1 MTTLEIVLT
10 CIIIWLVGIV
20 VILWLAYIDMWQT
33 VGLEDYLI
41 FIWFITIPIIKP
53 IYNIHRALKRRK
65 VPYNVK
71 CGYDED
77 HACVL
82 KLPFGWEKFIIYKNL
97 YINGHFEEKE
107 NFTEQDVANVLKEY
121 YEYSDRKIKYLR
133 KTKQL
138 TKVTNK
144 IKELYK

>member
-10 CIIIWLVGIV
+10 CIVIWLIGIV

-97 YINGHFEEKE
+97 YIYGHFEEKE

>member
-10 CIIIWLVGIV
+10 CIIVWLVGVV
-20 VILWLAYIDMWQT
+20 VILWIAYIDMWKN

-41 FIWFITIPIIKP
+41 FLWFIAIPIIKP
-53 IYNIHRALKRRK
+53 IYHIRQSLKRRK
-65 VPYNVK
+65 VAYNIK
-71 CGYDED
+71 CRYDED

-82 KLPFGWEKFIIYKNL
+82 KLPFGWERFLIYKNV
-97 YINGHFEEKE
+97 YINGHFDEMED
-107 NFTEQDVANVLKEY
+107 FTEEDVANVLKEC
-121 YEYSDRKIKYLR
+121 YEYSNRKIKYLR

-138 TKVTNK
+138 AKVTNK

>member
-1 MTTLEIVLT
+1 MTTLEIILMCV
-10 CIIIWLVGIV
+10 IVWLVGIV
-20 VILWLAYIDMWQT
+20 VILWLAYIDMWKNI
-33 VGLEDYLI
+33 GLEDYLI
-41 FIWFITIPIIKP
+41 FIWFIALPIIKP
-53 IYNIHRALKRRK
+53 IYKIHQSLKRRK

-82 KLPFGWEKFIIYKNL
+82 KLPFGWEKFIIYENL
-97 YINGHFEEKE
+97 YINGHFDKKRF
-107 NFTEQDVANVLKEY
+107 FTEQEVANVLKEH
-121 YEYSDRKIKYLR
+121 YEYSNRKIKYLR

-144 IKELYK
+144 LKELYK